1 MIAKKLSADK
11 ILKPSAYNELKANGK
26 ITCDKPYRWAQK
38 TVVGILE
45 KYEYLGHTVNFKT
58 HKKSYKCKKTVNNPQ
73 EEWVIFENTHE
84 PIISKQ
90 DFELVQELRKNKRRI
105 QRSNEVNPLSGV
117 AYCADCGRPMYL
129 CRARTL
135 SDKQEH
141 LKCST
146 YASNQTKCTA
156 HFIRTCILKEIVLSE
171 MNKVLDKI
179 NKDEDSFVQTTMES
193 KAADHLKEVKQA
205 KKSIAKSEKRIAELA
220 KRIKHVDKL
229 TPDIMHELVEFITV
243 HAPDKSSGHRRQEIE
258 IVFRFKV
265 VRTSLVLDRRDYD
278 KRKKAA

>member
-105 QRSNEVNPLSGV
+105 QRSNEVNPFSGMV
-117 AYCADCGRPMYL
+117 YCADCGRSMYL
-129 CRARTL
+129 CRAKTL

-146 YASNQTKCTA
+146 YASDQTECAA
-156 HFIRTCILKEIVLSE
+156 HFIRTCILKENVLSE